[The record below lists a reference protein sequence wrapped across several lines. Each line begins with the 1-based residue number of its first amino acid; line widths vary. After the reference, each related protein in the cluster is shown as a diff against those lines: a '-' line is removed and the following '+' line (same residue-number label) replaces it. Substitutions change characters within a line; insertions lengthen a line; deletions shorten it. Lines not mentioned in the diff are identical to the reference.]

1 MPEKIQLMSQIT
13 LESVSQEDIDLL
25 LSFAKRLKVRVVAVK
40 TNGVIKILEN
50 RKSDMKKAALDPLFL
65 SDIAEVTNDFKI
77 IDGEQ
82 W

>member
-1 MPEKIQLMSQIT
+1 MSQIT

-40 TNGVIKILEN
+40 TNRATQILEN
-50 RKSDMKKAALDPLFL
+50 RKSAMKKAALDPLFL
-65 SDIAEVTNDFKI
+65 SDIAEVSNDFKY